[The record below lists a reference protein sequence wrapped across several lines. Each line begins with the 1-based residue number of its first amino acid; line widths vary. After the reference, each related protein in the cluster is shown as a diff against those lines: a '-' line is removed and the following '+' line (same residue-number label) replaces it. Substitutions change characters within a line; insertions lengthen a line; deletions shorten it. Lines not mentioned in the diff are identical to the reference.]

1 MIFHFEK
8 VRKSQLYPVYL
19 YENRN
24 FCNFLITFFMK
35 VVNFKQIESKK
46 YLRYEFRLISGWF
59 LGQKLCLDHEI
70 FNIKCRTSSILEA
83 FFLFW
88 WKYMKWTKKSFDK
101 PNSDI
106 KRATWFLLLTIRK
119 FRRRSKS
126 VSTELVSISLIK
138 GNLTTI
144 FGYFTPLRRPHP

>member
-83 FFLFW
+83 FFSFL
-88 WKYMKWTKKSFDK
+88 MKIHEMNEK
-101 PNSDI
+101 I
-106 KRATWFLLLTIRK
+106 
-119 FRRRSKS
+119 FR
-126 VSTELVSISLIK
+126 
-138 GNLTTI
+138 
-144 FGYFTPLRRPHP
+144 